1 MSFPT
6 TARQAGA
13 ETAADEMSPANPRR
27 TKLERCAAV
36 TAVVLTTMA
45 ATVALAPVTHAAS
58 VAEPRIE
65 NAAAATAV
73 VNLTAGGPGSAAQLP
88 ADFASVIGYEPGTER
103 GLLVNPSG
111 GCSSP
116 VPLPAE
122 FELACRAHDL
132 GYDLLRYADRS
143 GAPLG
148 PWARQA
154 VDSTLDRR
162 MQEACTTRTTAVGR
176 AECFTMADVAD
187 AFVDLN
193 SRRQDYGAPV
203 AESGLNSWHF
213 GIFALAGL
221 GVTALLAL
229 ARTLFGGRLPALRRP
244 RLAPVTPAA
253 AGALA

>member
-13 ETAADEMSPANPRR
+13 ETAADEMSPASPYR
-27 TKLERCAAV
+27 TLLERCAAV
-36 TAVVLTTMA
+36 TAVALTTMA
-45 ATVALAPVTHAAS
+45 ATVALAPVTHAVVA
-58 VAEPRIE
+58 AEPRSE
-65 NAAAATAV
+65 NAAAAAAV
-73 VNLTAGGPGSAAQLP
+73 VDLTAGGPGSADRLP
-88 ADFASVIGYEPGTER
+88 ADFAAVIGYRPGIER

-111 GCSSP
+111 DCSSP

-154 VDSTLDRR
+154 VDATLDRR
-162 MQEACTTRTTAVGR
+162 MQESCTSRGTAISR

-221 GVTALLAL
+221 GLTALLAL

-244 RLAPVTPAA
+244 RLAPVA
-253 AGALA
+253 AGATA

>member
-13 ETAADEMSPANPRR
+13 DTAAEQNSPANPRR
-27 TKLERCAAV
+27 TTLERCAAV
-36 TAVVLTTMA
+36 TAVALTTMA
-45 ATVALAPVTHAAS
+45 ATVAFAPMSH
-58 VAEPRIE
+58 
-65 NAAAATAV
+65 AAAATEQRVENASAAAAV
-73 VNLTAGGPGSAAQLP
+73 VDLTAGGPGSADQLP
-88 ADFASVIGYEPGTER
+88 SDFATVLGYQPGTER

-132 GYDLLRYADRS
+132 GYDLLRYADHR
-143 GAPLG
+143 GEALG

-154 VDSTLDRR
+154 IDTTLDRR
-162 MQEACTTRTTAVGR
+162 MQESCTTRGTAIGR

-203 AESGLNSWHF
+203 TESGLNSWHF

-221 GVTALLAL
+221 GITALLAL
-229 ARTLFGGRLPALRRP
+229 ARSLFGGRP
-244 RLAPVTPAA
+244 RTQRLTPVVV
-253 AGALA
+253 AGAPA